1 MVRDSQATLVA
12 RGAAKLIAAD
22 DGLRI
27 GALAL
32 DGWDTHAN
40 EGGALGRLAPFLRP
54 HARQIISSSRPSEAR
69 AGNHNHQCGLFE
81 RAGGSARNHRE
92 HLWLMVWTAPY
103 GISVPE

>member
-1 MVRDSQATLVA
+1 MARDSQATLVA

-54 HARQIISSSRPSEAR
+54 HAR
-69 AGNHNHQCGLFE
+69 
-81 RAGGSARNHRE
+81 
-92 HLWLMVWTAPY
+92 
-103 GISVPE
+103 

>member
-1 MVRDSQATLVA
+1 MARDSQAALVA

-69 AGNHNHQCGLFE
+69 AGIQANSLNLDSGFRRNDR
-81 RAGGSARNHRE
+81 RA
-92 HLWLMVWTAPY
+92 
-103 GISVPE
+103 

>member
-1 MVRDSQATLVA
+1 MARDSQAALVA

-54 HARQIISSSRPSEAR
+54 HAR
-69 AGNHNHQCGLFE
+69 
-81 RAGGSARNHRE
+81 
-92 HLWLMVWTAPY
+92 
-103 GISVPE
+103 